1 MFTYEN
7 QGTNTYLVYRF
18 QPEDKIDTLS
28 IGMISNNNIKGVASL
43 VYTQLNTD
51 KFVKFNVSSMITL
64 EQFLKGTVNKKRLM
78 GVFKNICETMLEA
91 EEYMLDAESFLW
103 NTDSIYVDV
112 STNETAMICLPV
124 LERQNVLDIKMFFK
138 QIMFETKFDD
148 SEDCSYIAKI
158 VNFLNSTGIFSIDG
172 FKQELEELEKETV
185 SVTKMASANT
195 VKASGRAMQ
204 TASSS
209 QLEPKGEKPQA
220 AATQVE
226 KVQNKNGY
234 SVAKVIAK
242 QEQMKAEREIM
253 ATQGTQIPQ
262 AAVMLPGMPE
272 PVKDAPVTK
281 SGQLSG
287 LFKKADKKAEKK
299 QEVKPEKKA
308 GGIFGGKKK
317 AKASTEVPSM
327 QTIPGFKV
335 PGMHNPEENYTAP
348 SQSEVKSAESQAV
361 PVMRPEV
368 VTSTVAQPEVVS
380 RAANFG
386 STTVLNMTNINA
398 TQVLDAGNAAPEGK
412 RAAYLL
418 RVKNNDKVFFKDNEV
433 VTIGKEEQ
441 FVSYAILD
449 NSTISRCHVNLYM
462 RSEVCFIEDTNSTN
476 HTYVNGQVITSGQQI
491 QLHDGDKVELSNE
504 EFIFRAMQS

>member
-1 MFTYEN
+1 MFTFEN

-78 GVFKNICETMLEA
+78 GVFRNICETMLEV

-103 NTDSIYVDV
+103 DTDSIYVNV

-124 LERQNVLDIKMFFK
+124 LGRQNALDIKMFFK

-148 SEDCSYIAKI
+148 SEDCSYIAKL
-158 VNFLNSTGIFSIDG
+158 VNYLNSAAIFSIDG
-172 FKQELEELEKETV
+172 FKQELENLDKEKVTV
-185 SVTKMASANT
+185 SRAVSADTIKAAHEAVSTNTIKAAHEAASINT
-195 VKASGRAMQ
+195 VNAASQAVQ
-204 TASSS
+204 TTHIS
-209 QLEPKGEKPQA
+209 QPELRREEPQA

-226 KVQNKNGY
+226 KVQNGNGY
-234 SVAKVIAK
+234 SIAKVIAK
-242 QEQMKAEREIM
+242 QEQMKNAS
-253 ATQGTQIPQ
+253 
-262 AAVMLPGMPE
+262 
-272 PVKDAPVTK
+272 VTK

-299 QEVKPEKKA
+299 QEMKPEKKA

-317 AKASTEVPSM
+317 AKASTEVSSV

-335 PGMHNPEENYTAP
+335 PGMYNSEENYTAP
-348 SQSEVKSAESQAV
+348 SQPEVKSAESKAA
-361 PVMRPEV
+361 PVMRQEV
-368 VTSTVAQPEVVS
+368 VTSTVTQPEVVS

-398 TQVLDAGNAAPEGK
+398 TQVLDAVNAAPGGK
-412 RAAYLL
+412 RAAYLM

-504 EFIFRAMQS
+504 EFIFRAAQS